1 MTFINQEILK
11 MFLNTK
17 MKRSLLTTPAA
28 LVAMVMILFTAC
40 KSTKDT
46 SVQAPQSKAEN
57 YDLADALLWKIEG
70 KNLTEPSYLYGTI
83 HMIEKESF
91 FWPKGTLA
99 AFEDAE
105 SVAFEIDMDDM
116 KDPTAIMGIMS
127 KAMMNDGKGLK
138 DLYSA
143 EDYEFVKKHFTE
155 MGIPFMMMERL
166 KPMFLTVFASGDMEF
181 GQGFGPD
188 SDIKSYEMEF
198 WDLAKESKKDVSGLE
213 TIDFQL
219 SVFDSIPYEAQA
231 EMLLETI
238 KAGDQGEDD
247 TMKQMI
253 QMYKDQ
259 DITRMVAFMSEVE
272 EGGIDG
278 YEDVL
283 LYKRN
288 KNWIPIMGE
297 KMLKGKVFFAVGAGH
312 LGGKNGVIDLLKKEG
327 YKLTPLSAE

>member
-1 MTFINQEILK
+1 
-11 MFLNTK
+11 
-17 MKRSLLTTPAA
+17 MKRLFAAVPALMALSTLL
-28 LVAMVMILFTAC
+28 IFNSC
-40 KSTKDT
+40 KSTKNAVVT
-46 SVQAPQSKAEN
+46 QEAPKTTVEN

-70 KNLTEPSYLYGTI
+70 KGLTEPSYLYGTI
-83 HMIEKESF
+83 HMIDEESF
-91 FWPKGTLA
+91 FWPQGTLA

-105 SVAFEIDMDDM
+105 SVAFEIDMDEM
-116 KDPTAIMGIMS
+116 KDPAAIMGIMS

-143 EDYEFVKKHFTE
+143 EDYEFVKNHFTE
-155 MGIPFMMMERL
+155 MGIPFMLMERL

-181 GQGFGPD
+181 GQGFGEGTGV
-188 SDIKSYEMEF
+188 KSYEMEF
-198 WDLAKESKKDVSGLE
+198 WDLAKGSNKDVSGLE

-238 KAGDQGEDD
+238 KSGGEGTDD
-247 TMKQMI
+247 TMEQMV

-259 DITRMVAFMSEVE
+259 DISKMVSFMSEVE
-272 EGGIDG
+272 EGGIQG

-288 KNWIPIMGE
+288 KNWIPIMGD
-297 KMLKGKVFFAVGAGH
+297 KMTKGQVFFAVGAGH
-312 LGGKNGVIDLLKKEG
+312 LGGKDGVIDLLKKEG
-327 YKLTPLSAE
+327 YKLTPLSTTE